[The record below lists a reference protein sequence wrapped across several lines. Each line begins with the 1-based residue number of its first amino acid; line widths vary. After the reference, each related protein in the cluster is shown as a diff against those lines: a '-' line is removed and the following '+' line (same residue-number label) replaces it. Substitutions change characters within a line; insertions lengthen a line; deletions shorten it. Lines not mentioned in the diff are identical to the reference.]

1 MDLEWHADILIP
13 ERMITVITGP
23 PQVVIDGLD
32 YCRGTIRRYPLLYL
46 CSNFSRVL
54 PELSRT
60 VTGFS
65 VRRGFTGDQV
75 STIIGGCDAT
85 YLFVEHDPSLYEDD
99 TRLIPVVV
107 NKIRA
112 FAHQNGTVIVYS
124 ESTDRFMRQVM
135 RAAHRVYIY
144 AEWGEL
150 IRRRM
155 QRQRLQGHDR
165 GFRSHQARLV
175 AFARPAEEDQGCG
188 KDAITRAGREHVYG
202 CLTGEDRSDQ
212 WSPADRDEARTSYGD
227 FSGAWADD

>member
-1 MDLEWHADILIP
+1 MTGWTIAG
-13 ERMITVITGP
+13 ERYGVTPCSTCAVIFPGSF
-23 PQVVIDGLD
+23 
-32 YCRGTIRRYPLLYL
+32 RK
-46 CSNFSRVL
+46 
-54 PELSRT
+54 LSRT

-124 ESTDRFMRQVM
+124 EGTDRFMRQVM

-144 AEWGEL
+144 AEWGDL
-150 IRRRM
+150 IRRRI

-188 KDAITRAGREHVYG
+188 KDAITRAGSREHVHG

-212 WSPADRDEARTSYGD
+212 SSPADRDEARTSHGD
-227 FSGAWADD
+227 FSGAASEY